1 MVWFI
6 SFRRDGVSA
15 ALADGKAYGRT
26 AGRTGVERVEVTTV
40 IYAPPER
47 VFEFLVD
54 FPGYARYSEYLKEV
68 RRDGDGGAG
77 TRYELEFA
85 WWKLTYTAHSEVTAI
100 EPPETIEWRI
110 LKDIDAVGQWRV
122 DPEPESAPEGEEH
135 ACRVRFL
142 VKYDPDSA
150 RAGDI
155 RIPRFV
161 SISWVIDKVKPKIR
175 SEAKR
180 IVERVVRDVE
190 GRRRDVDV
198 TIDTSSD

>member
-1 MVWFI
+1 M
-6 SFRRDGVSA
+6 
-15 ALADGKAYGRT
+15 
-26 AGRTGVERVEVTTV
+26 ERVEVTTV

-54 FPGYARYSEYLKEV
+54 FPGYARYSEYLKDV
-68 RRDGDGGAG
+68 RQNGDGGAG
-77 TRYELEFA
+77 TRYQLEFA

-100 EPPETIEWRI
+100 DRAESIDWRI

-122 DPEPESAPEGEEH
+122 EPEPESAPEGEDH

-155 RIPRFV
+155 KIPRFV

-190 GRRRDVDV
+190 GRHRDVEV
-198 TIDTSSD
+198 TIDTSAD